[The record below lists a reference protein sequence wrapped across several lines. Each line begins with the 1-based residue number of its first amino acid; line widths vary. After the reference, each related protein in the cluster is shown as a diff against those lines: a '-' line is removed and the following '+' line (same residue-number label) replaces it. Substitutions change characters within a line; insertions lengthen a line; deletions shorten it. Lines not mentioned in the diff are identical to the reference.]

1 MYRHILVPTDGSD
14 LSAVAVDQAL
24 ELARTLGAKVTA
36 LTVAEPMHFLTV
48 TPGATVNLRAEYE
61 KQLQEDGIRIL
72 GAVEAKAGAAGVPV
86 ETLQVAA
93 GDAWQA
99 IVDTAKDHGCDLI
112 AMASHGRR
120 GVSAFLMGSVTTKV
134 LGHAR
139 VPVLVYRA

>member
-14 LSAVAVDQAL
+14 LSSAAIDHAL
-24 ELARTLGAKVTA
+24 QLARTLGARVTA
-36 LTVAEPMHFLTV
+36 LTVAEPLHFLPI
-48 TPGATVNLRAEYE
+48 TPGATINLRAEYE
-61 KQLQEDGIRIL
+61 AHLKESGVRIL
-72 GAVEAKAGAAGVPV
+72 GAVEARAAAAGVPV

-99 IVDTAKDHGCDLI
+99 IVDTAKERGCDLI

-134 LGHAR
+134 LGHAT
-139 VPVLVYRA
+139 VPVLVYRS

>member
-14 LSAVAVDQAL
+14 LSAAAIDQTL
-24 ELARTLGAKVTA
+24 QLAKTLGAKVTA
-36 LTVAEPMHFLTV
+36 LTVAEPLHFLPV

-61 KQLQEDGIRIL
+61 AHLKADGARIL
-72 GAVEAKAGAAGVPV
+72 GAVEAKAAAAGIPV

-99 IVDTAKDHGCDLI
+99 IIDTAEKRGCDLI

-134 LGHAR
+134 LSHAK
-139 VPVLVYRA
+139 VPVLVYRS

>member
-14 LSAVAVDQAL
+14 LSSAAL
-24 ELARTLGAKVTA
+24 DHALQLARTLGARVTA
-36 LTVAEPMHFLTV
+36 LTVAEPLHFLPI
-48 TPGATVNLRAEYE
+48 TPGATINLRAEYE
-61 KQLQEDGIRIL
+61 AHLKESGARIL
-72 GAVEAKAGAAGVPV
+72 GAVEAKAAAAGVPV

-99 IVDTAKDHGCDLI
+99 IDDTAKERGCDLI

-134 LGHAR
+134 LSHAK
-139 VPVLVYRA
+139 VPVLVYRS

>member
-14 LSAVAVDQAL
+14 LSSAAL
-24 ELARTLGAKVTA
+24 DHALQLARTLGARVTA
-36 LTVAEPMHFLTV
+36 LTVAEPLHFLPI
-48 TPGATVNLRAEYE
+48 TPGATINLRAEYE
-61 KQLQEDGIRIL
+61 AHLKESGARIL
-72 GAVEAKAGAAGVPV
+72 GAVEARAAAAGVPV

-99 IVDTAKDHGCDLI
+99 IVDTAKQRGCDLI

-134 LGHAR
+134 LGHAT
-139 VPVLVYRA
+139 VPVLVYRS